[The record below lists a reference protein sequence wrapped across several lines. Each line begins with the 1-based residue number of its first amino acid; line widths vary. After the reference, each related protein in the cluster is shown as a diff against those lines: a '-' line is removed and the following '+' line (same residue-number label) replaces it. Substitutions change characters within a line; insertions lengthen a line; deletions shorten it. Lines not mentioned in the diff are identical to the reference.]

1 MAQVLA
7 CQQGCQVAR
16 IAAAAADAD
25 TMRWDLRMSAS
36 TFRVVQRG
44 AVLEE
49 IFSFHFTLTATGPT

>member
-16 IAAAAADAD
+16 IAAADAD

-49 IFSFHFTLTATGPT
+49 IFSFHFTLTATEPA